1 MLLYKSVARRQT
13 TTGFLRTQRSAELP
27 PDLTSPVIQFLD
39 LLAFGMHS
47 GVGSYVEEAD
57 FLEKELRGRIELVTN
72 AGAVNKYLYHPAGS
86 TSPLT
91 MALSSSLVTELAPVV
106 SVLRHMSN
114 FRVLI
119 LEEPEAHL
127 HPRLQRKLAQVI
139 WRDDGSHDGLFE
151 AHVMECKTTVDQ
163 KTWNKVLQQVRWTF
177 LRLRAVA
184 GALGVPIQQVTF
196 YTAYRED
203 KLSSTSSRNPL
214 VPRNPITSRFAPPD
228 ERIERPR
235 QLQLDWE
242 NDYITLGDFE
252 GRFAHTKIELDGR
265 GNGSIGL
272 A

>member
-1 MLLYKSVARRQT
+1 MKPSGNIEQRLAAHMRDKVTTKMSGEMPLYLLVRHPDKAVVVEQEVAGEARIECSLPEGALCVQWSLP
-13 TTGFLRTQRSAELP
+13 TGLF
-27 PDLTSPVIQFLD
+27 QFLKEEKNAD
-39 LLAFGMHS
+39 GALL
-47 GVGSYVEEAD
+47 
-57 FLEKELRGRIELVTN
+57 L
-72 AGAVNKYLYHPAGS
+72 
-86 TSPLT
+86 
-91 MALSSSLVTELAPVV
+91 
-106 SVLRHMSN
+106 
-114 FRVLI
+114 
-119 LEEPEAHL
+119 
-127 HPRLQRKLAQVI
+127 

-235 QLQLDWE
+235 QLQMDWE
-242 NDYITLGDFE
+242 NDDITLGDFD
-252 GRFAHTKIELDGR
+252 GRFAHTKIALDGR
-265 GNGSIGL
+265 GNGSIRL